1 MGWDGCACALSLF
14 GFCLCRQ
21 ALHCCAVQVF
31 FHLDCLPQM
40 LRIEALHSTPLHS
53 TPPVCPSVP
62 SLLQPVAAALAAA
75 AASPAAVRRP
85 PLARAQADKLLERM
99 RSQLAASISAAVPL
113 LTEAAANANSV
124 NGSNAK
130 GLGALSLDFVLA
142 VRCDCASTPRA
153 D

>member
-1 MGWDGCACALSLF
+1 
-14 GFCLCRQ
+14 
-21 ALHCCAVQVF
+21 
-31 FHLDCLPQM
+31 
-40 LRIEALHSTPLHS
+40 
-53 TPPVCPSVP
+53 
-62 SLLQPVAAALAAA
+62 
-75 AASPAAVRRP
+75 VRRP

-130 GLGALSLDFVLA
+130 GALSLDFVLA
-142 VRCDCASTPRA
+142 VRCDCASTQRA

>member
-1 MGWDGCACALSLF
+1 
-14 GFCLCRQ
+14 
-21 ALHCCAVQVF
+21 VQVF

-53 TPPVCPSVP
+53 TPPVCLSVP
-62 SLLQPVAAALAAA
+62 SLLPPVAAALAAA
-75 AASPAAVRRP
+75 AAASPAALRRP
-85 PLARAQADKLLERM
+85 PFARAQADKLLERM

-113 LTEAAANANSV
+113 LLDAAANANSV

-130 GLGALSLDFVLA
+130 GALSLDFVLA
-142 VRCDCASTPRA
+142 VRCDCASTQRA